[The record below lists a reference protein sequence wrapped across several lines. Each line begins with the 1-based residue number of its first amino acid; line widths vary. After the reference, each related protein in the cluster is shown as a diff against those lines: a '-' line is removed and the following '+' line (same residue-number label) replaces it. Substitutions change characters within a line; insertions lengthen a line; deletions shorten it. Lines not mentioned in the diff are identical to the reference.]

1 MHVRR
6 NKGRRIAAF
15 HEINNG
21 KVFRERLKRLQE
33 DWDIV
38 DLHTLMDSPAKPNER
53 LLALTFDDGYQIGW
67 IRLPILLEL
76 NLPAVFLF
84 VRE

>member
-1 MHVRR
+1 MAH
-6 NKGRRIAAF
+6 

-21 KVFRERLKRLQE
+21 QFSRTLRATAK

-53 LLALTFDDGYQIGW
+53 LLALTFDDSYQNW
-67 IRLPILLEL
+67 VDQALPILRMISGS
-76 NLPAVFLF
+76 FLF